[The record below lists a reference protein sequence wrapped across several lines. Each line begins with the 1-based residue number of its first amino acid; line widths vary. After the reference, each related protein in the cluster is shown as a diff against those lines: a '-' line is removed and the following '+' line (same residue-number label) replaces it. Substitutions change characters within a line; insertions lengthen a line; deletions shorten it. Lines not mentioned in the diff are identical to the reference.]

1 MNNPF
6 RVIFMGT
13 PDFAVPCLK
22 ALTECNCVV
31 DLVVTQP
38 DRPKGRGR
46 RVESPPVKQA
56 ADLLGYEVIQPEA
69 VNTDDFAKMIAD
81 RSPDLLVVVAF
92 GHILP
97 KRILEIPGYGSV
109 NIHASLLPAYRGPA
123 PIQWAVINGETETGV
138 TSMLMDK
145 GLDTGEILLFEKL
158 PVLPDDTAGSLHD
171 RLAAVAARVLIKTID
186 AIRSGTVRPLTQN
199 HAQATYAP
207 MLKKADGRID
217 WTKPAEEIERFIRG
231 MTPWPGA
238 FTFMNSKRI
247 KIFHGRVCSL
257 TESHAPGT
265 VIPGFDGELRVAC
278 GRDALCILEL
288 QADSGKRMD
297 TEQFLKGQKIP
308 LETVFA

>member
-6 RVIFMGT
+6 TIIFMGT

-22 ALTECNCVV
+22 ALKECNCVV
-31 DLVVTQP
+31 DLVVTRP

-81 RSPDLLVVVAF
+81 RCPDLLVVVAF
-92 GHILP
+92 GHILT
-97 KRILEIPGYGSV
+97 KRILEIPRYGSV

-145 GLDTGEILLFEKL
+145 GLDTGEILLTENL
-158 PVLPDDTAGSLHD
+158 RVLPDDTAGSLHD
-171 RLAAVAARVLIKTID
+171 RLSAAAARVLIKTID
-186 AIRSGTVRPLTQN
+186 GFASGTIRPVTQN

-217 WTKPAEEIERFIRG
+217 WSKSAEEIERFIRG

-247 KIFHGRVCSL
+247 KIFGARVCFL

-265 VIPGFDGELRVAC
+265 VIPGFDDELRVAC

-297 TEQFLKGQKIP
+297 IEQFLKGQRIP